1 MLVSIKDRIHDAIVE
16 ELIGY
21 STLPEESHIQAALAM
36 YKDNDSAQLLG
47 LEDEGQLVALIGLEQ
62 DGSKV
67 MIKHLAVLPEN
78 REKGYGRGIISEMIS
93 SLQPETVMAET
104 DEEAV
109 DFYRNV
115 GFVVYS
121 LGEKYPGVEHF
132 RCVFETEEEE

>member
-1 MLVSIKDRIHDAIVE
+1 MLVSIKDRINDVIVQ

-36 YKDNDSAQLLG
+36 YKNNDSTELLG
-47 LEDEGQLVALIGLEQ
+47 FEDEGQLVALIGIEQ
-62 DGSKV
+62 DGNKV

-93 SLQPETVMAET
+93 SVQPETVIAET

-121 LGEKYPGVEHF
+121 LGEKYPGVERF

>member
-1 MLVSIKDRIHDAIVE
+1 MLVSIKDRINDVIVE

-21 STLPEESHIQAALAM
+21 STLPEEAHIQAALAM
-36 YKDNDSAQLLG
+36 YKNNDSTELLG
-47 LEDEGQLVALIGLEQ
+47 FEDEGQLVALIGIEQ

-93 SLQPETVMAET
+93 RYQPETVIAET

-121 LGEKYPGVEHF
+121 LGEQYPGIERF

>member
-1 MLVSIKDRIHDAIVE
+1 MLVSIRDRINDVIVQ

-36 YKDNDSAQLLG
+36 YKNNDSTELLG
-47 LEDEGQLVALIGLEQ
+47 FEDEGQLVALIGIEQ
-62 DGSKV
+62 DGNKV

-93 SLQPETVMAET
+93 SVQPETVIAET

-121 LGEKYPGVEHF
+121 LGEKYPGVERF